1 MLKTPPDDAWLS
13 PSQMDKAFDCGRAW
27 AGVYG
32 IGVRPHPSHSTK
44 SHPQWGRALRV
55 GSLGHL
61 RVEHAFADPVPGLD
75 WDARV
80 ARWQAAESLP
90 YHPREDADA
99 EFAAN
104 LVIADLRDKGRVPVR
119 DARGPMVERMVC
131 AGWDDVARVLN
142 HDRHVGIPFNV
153 LKAFAGLG
161 GRIDLVDSAGPLDRF
176 GRDGRDVTVRD
187 FKFTG
192 KALGASEDEP
202 GDAAAAD
209 RQLAVYRVI
218 LRALGFEAVEF
229 VQTVV
234 RAEEMLTVEDF
245 TREGS
250 PHVRADGLPSRIPK
264 NVTAEAWAAAWETLH
279 EKRRKAPTPAELR
292 ESVEHIREL
301 ASIKRLVD
309 RPKSVAWSVARE
321 VVIDALHQV
330 DSRLRDWHTARLA
343 PANHRSF
350 PRSPCQRGGF
360 CDMKD
365 ACRAATGSASTF
377 ESVCRDLAARGIY
390 EDREARHARVALA
403 EETTP

>member
-1 MLKTPPDDAWLS
+1 
-13 PSQMDKAFDCGRAW
+13 MDKAFDCGRAW

-32 IGVRPHPSHSTK
+32 IGVHPHPSHSTK

-80 ARWQAAESLP
+80 ARWQTAESLP

-99 EFAAN
+99 EFAAS
-104 LVIADLRDKGRVPVR
+104 LVIADLRDKGRLPVR
-119 DARGPMVERMVC
+119 DSRGPMVERMVC
-131 AGWDDVARVLN
+131 AAWSDLARVLGLADIGN
-142 HDRHVGIPFNV
+142 RTPNV
-153 LKAFAGLG
+153 IKGFAGLG
-161 GRIDLVDSAGPLDRF
+161 GRMDLVDVDHTGYHKFLESSCFDTVDLDT
-176 GRDGRDVTVRD
+176 TVRD

-192 KALGASEDEP
+192 KALGVSEDEP

-234 RAEEMLTVEDF
+234 RAEEMLTIEDF

-264 NVTAEAWAAAWETLH
+264 NVTGAVWGTAWDVLVA
-279 EKRRKAPTPAELR
+279 RRGRAPTPADVR
-292 ESVEHIREL
+292 EHNAHLDEL

-403 EETTP
+403 EETT

>member
-1 MLKTPPDDAWLS
+1 
-13 PSQMDKAFDCGRAW
+13 MDKAFDCGRAW

-32 IGVRPHPSHSTK
+32 IGVRPHPTHSTK

-80 ARWQAAESLP
+80 ARWQTAESLP

-119 DARGPMVERMVC
+119 ESHQFKDRGPMIERMVC
-131 AGWDDVARVLN
+131 AAWDDVSRVLGPN
-142 HDRHVGIPFNV
+142 IPPNV
-153 LKAFAGLG
+153 LRAFAGLG
-161 GRIDLVDSAGPLDRF
+161 GRIDMVDSAGPLDKF
-176 GRDGRDVTVRD
+176 GRDGREVTVRD

-192 KALGASEDEP
+192 KALGVSEDEP

-209 RQLAVYRVI
+209 RQLAVYRII

-234 RAEEMLTVEDF
+234 RAEEMLTIEDF

-264 NVTAEAWAAAWETLH
+264 NVTGAVWGTAWDVLVA
-279 EKRRKAPTPAELR
+279 RRGRAPTPADVR
-292 ESVEHIREL
+292 EHNAHLDEL

-403 EETTP
+403 EETIP

>member
-1 MLKTPPDDAWLS
+1 
-13 PSQMDKAFDCGRAW
+13 MDKAFDCGRAW

-80 ARWQAAESLP
+80 ARWQTAESLP

-99 EFAAN
+99 EFAAS
-104 LVIADLRDKGRVPVR
+104 LVIADLRDKGRLPVR
-119 DARGPMVERMVC
+119 DSRGPMVERMVC
-131 AGWDDVARVLN
+131 AAWSDLARVLGLADIGN
-142 HDRHVGIPFNV
+142 RTPNV
-153 LKAFAGLG
+153 IKGFAGLG
-161 GRIDLVDSAGPLDRF
+161 GRMDLVDVDHTGYHKFLSGCFDTVDLDT
-176 GRDGRDVTVRD
+176 TVRD

-192 KALGASEDEP
+192 KALGVSEDEP

-234 RAEEMLTVEDF
+234 RAEEMLTIEDF

-264 NVTAEAWAAAWETLH
+264 NVTGAVWGTAWDVLVA
-279 EKRRKAPTPAELR
+279 RRGRAPTPADVR
-292 ESVEHIREL
+292 EHNAHLDEL

-403 EETTP
+403 EETIP